1 MKIQI
6 TETEK
11 ELFKSSFNRHNLE
24 TIKIVFKEINQFC
37 KTKKAFQEI
46 LEGLRDVSYKIDD
59 LKYLH
64 EIKDHDGNVKGH
76 YSNAYIDRFLM
87 WGFDLFIL
95 EELENTFFDIYKK
108 S

>member
-6 TETEK
+6 TETDK
-11 ELFKSSFNRHNLE
+11 ELFKGSFDRHNFE

-46 LEGLRDVSYKIDD
+46 LEGLTDVRYKIDD
-59 LKYLH
+59 LLYLH
-64 EIKDHDGNVKGH
+64 SENDVN
-76 YSNAYIDRFLM
+76 YSNSYIDRFLM
-87 WGFDLFIL
+87 WDVADYDYKL
-95 EELENTFFDIYKK
+95 EELENAFSDIYQK

>member
-6 TETEK
+6 TETDK
-11 ELFKSSFNRHNLE
+11 ELFKLFDRSKFE

-37 KTKKAFQEI
+37 KTKKAFEDI
-46 LEGLRDVSYKIDD
+46 LEDLTNVRYKIDD

-64 EIKDHDGNVKGH
+64 LENDIN
-76 YSNAYIDRFLM
+76 YSNSYIDRFLM
-87 WGFDLFIL
+87 WDIADYDYKL
-95 EELENTFFDIYKK
+95 EELENSFSDIYQK